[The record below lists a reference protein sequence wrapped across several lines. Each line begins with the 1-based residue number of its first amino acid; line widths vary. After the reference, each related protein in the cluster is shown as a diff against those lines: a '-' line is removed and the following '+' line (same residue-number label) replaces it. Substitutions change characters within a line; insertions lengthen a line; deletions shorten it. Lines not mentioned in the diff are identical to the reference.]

1 LATRSARTCSRDWFQ
16 VRARVSTAI
25 GVEITG
31 GSDDATDIVVVEG
44 RTILGGRA
52 YCSFH
57 LLRTIEGIVS
67 ERDVVRALHTRG
79 AELLGTQVREIMT
92 VNVLTSSPGDEVRS
106 LAKTMTE
113 KRFRHMPVVVDDALA
128 GIVTIGDIVKN
139 RLDELETEHD
149 QLVDYISSTG

>member
-1 LATRSARTCSRDWFQ
+1 MHVKDVLAHKGAAVATVTPGAL
-16 VRARVSTAI
+16 
-25 GVEITG
+25 ITEVIAALAEHHVG
-31 GSDDATDIVVVEG
+31 ALVVTSDG
-44 RTILGGRA
+44 
-52 YCSFH
+52 
-57 LLRTIEGIVS
+57 RTIEGIVS

-92 VNVLTSSPGDEVRS
+92 VNVLTSSPDDEVRS

>member
-1 LATRSARTCSRDWFQ
+1 MHVKDVLAHKGAAVATVTPVAL
-16 VRARVSTAI
+16 
-25 GVEITG
+25 ITEVIAALAEHHVG
-31 GSDDATDIVVVEG
+31 ALVVTSDG
-44 RTILGGRA
+44 RK
-52 YCSFH
+52 
-57 LLRTIEGIVS
+57 IEGIVS
-67 ERDVVRALHTRG
+67 ERDVVRALHSRG

-92 VNVLTSSPGDEVRS
+92 VNVLTSSPDDEVRS

-113 KRFRHMPVVVDDALA
+113 KRFRHMPVVVNGALA

>member
-1 LATRSARTCSRDWFQ
+1 MHVKDVLAHKGAAVATVTPGAL
-16 VRARVSTAI
+16 
-25 GVEITG
+25 ITEVIAALAEHHVG
-31 GSDDATDIVVVEG
+31 ALVVTSDG
-44 RTILGGRA
+44 
-52 YCSFH
+52 
-57 LLRTIEGIVS
+57 RTIEGIVS

-113 KRFRHMPVVVDDALA
+113 KRFRHMPVVVDGALA

>member
-1 LATRSARTCSRDWFQ
+1 MHVKDVLAHKGAAVATVTPGAL
-16 VRARVSTAI
+16 
-25 GVEITG
+25 ITEVIAALAEHHVG
-31 GSDDATDIVVVEG
+31 ALVVTSDG
-44 RTILGGRA
+44 
-52 YCSFH
+52 
-57 LLRTIEGIVS
+57 RTIEGIVS

-79 AELLGTQVREIMT
+79 AELLGTQVSEIMT

-113 KRFRHMPVVVDDALA
+113 KRFRHMPVVVDGALA

>member
-1 LATRSARTCSRDWFQ
+1 VT
-16 VRARVSTAI
+16 
-25 GVEITG
+25 
-31 GSDDATDIVVVEG
+31 SDG
-44 RTILGGRA
+44 
-52 YCSFH
+52 
-57 LLRTIEGIVS
+57 RTIEGIVS

-79 AELLGTQVREIMT
+79 AELLGTQVSEIMT

-113 KRFRHMPVVVDDALA
+113 KRFRHMPVVVDGALA

>member
-1 LATRSARTCSRDWFQ
+1 MHVKDVLAHKGATVAT
-16 VRARVSTAI
+16 VTPGAL
-25 GVEITG
+25 ITEVIAALAEHHVG
-31 GSDDATDIVVVEG
+31 ALVVTSDG
-44 RTILGGRA
+44 
-52 YCSFH
+52 
-57 LLRTIEGIVS
+57 RTIEGIVS

-79 AELLGTQVREIMT
+79 AELLGTQVSEIMT

-113 KRFRHMPVVVDDALA
+113 KRFRHMPVVVDGALA